1 MTPQER
7 KKLYESLK
15 KKFGIDA
22 SLVHKHNEYT
32 IRGND
37 EVSGITNINDRSSIP
52 FKKRHR

>member
-7 KKLYESLK
+7 KKLYENLK
-15 KKFGIDA
+15 RKFGIDA

-37 EVSGITNINDRSSIP
+37 EVSGTTNINDGKSIP
-52 FKKRHR
+52 PKTRHR

>member
-7 KKLYESLK
+7 KKLYDSLK
-15 KKFGIDA
+15 KKFDINA

-37 EVSGITNINDRSSIP
+37 EVSGITNINDRSSIS